1 MAEKKWCPEENPINK
16 SIDLRSLSQIKI
28 DIILN
33 HQNVHI
39 DLQVNLV
46 RVPQHCSNDIISDRT
61 YILVRNGGVHVNL
74 LVRNGIH

>member
-1 MAEKKWCPEENPINK
+1 MPEENPINN
-16 SIDLRSLSQIKI
+16 SIDLRSFPQIQI
-28 DIILN
+28 DVIFN
-33 HQNVHI
+33 QQNVHV

-46 RVPQHCSNDIISDRT
+46 RVPQHCSNDIISDRA